1 MEQIAVVNET
11 REMVD
16 ATDRRRYELRES
28 GEVVA
33 TLDYRTVLSGRAD
46 LYRAPPEVFA
56 DS

>member
-46 LYRAPPEVFA
+46 PYRAPPEIFGR
-56 DS
+56 